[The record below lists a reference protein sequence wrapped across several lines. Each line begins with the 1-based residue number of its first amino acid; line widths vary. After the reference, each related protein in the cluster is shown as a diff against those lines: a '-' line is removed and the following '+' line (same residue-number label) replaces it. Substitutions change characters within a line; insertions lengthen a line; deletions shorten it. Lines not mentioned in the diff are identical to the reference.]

1 MSMKKFI
8 NLLFCKFL
16 FKVSYFGLEN
26 LEKYNQFLICP
37 NHSCIFD
44 PFFIYP
50 KSKNLYIMAKS
61 ELFKYPFLSSLLTH
75 YNVFPVNRNTVDSKS
90 LFKALCVFKN
100 NTNSQLLLFPEGKVI
115 KQQDEIGK
123 KVRNGATFISAQEN
137 VPIVPVYISRRP
149 TLFSHVSV
157 IFGEPFFIDST
168 ALENR
173 SYLKQCSKNLIDTI
187 YSLKK

>member
-8 NLLFCKFL
+8 NLLFCKLL

-26 LEKYNQFLICP
+26 LEKYNQYLICP

-61 ELFKYPFLSSLLTH
+61 ELFKYPILSSILKH
-75 YNVFPVNRNTVDSKS
+75 YNVFPVNRNTIDSKS
-90 LFKALCVFKN
+90 LFKALSVFKN
-100 NTNSQLLLFPEGKVI
+100 NTISQLLIFPEGKVI
-115 KQQDEIGK
+115 KEQEEIGK
-123 KVRNGATFISAQEN
+123 KVRNGATFISAQAN

-149 TLFSHVSV
+149 HFFSKVFV
-157 IFGEPFFIDST
+157 TFGEPFFIDST
-168 ALENR
+168 VLENKP
-173 SYLKQCSKNLIDTI
+173 YLKQCSKKLLDKI
-187 YSLKK
+187 YYLKR